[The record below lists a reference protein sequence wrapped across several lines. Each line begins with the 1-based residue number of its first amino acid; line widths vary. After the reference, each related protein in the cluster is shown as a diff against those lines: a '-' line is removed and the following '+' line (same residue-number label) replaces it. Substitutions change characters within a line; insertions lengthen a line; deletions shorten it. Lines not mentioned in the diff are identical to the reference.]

1 MCSPKLRSKSKVLV
15 LSIIFI
21 SILIASMDLVNYLP
35 SEKNSVDTIK
45 ENNGPDYENNFP
57 IFISQTPLN
66 EYSGVGTSQN
76 VTEFGQGFFQNN
88 ELNISKSENASI
100 KVPNNWNAS
109 DILINVT
116 NIYEYDK
123 TWMNETFDNPIDS
136 NYWSNSTTGDTNY
149 FSAGWYDAS
158 GPNSSIYMRFDNG
171 TNWNDANSYLNYSF
185 ELDRD
190 EIKYN
195 DWIIKFK
202 VKFVSNRTDEV
213 DGWWDPPPGSKIYC
227 EMNISTSATQS
238 VSNRFNLARIS
249 SINYPNNTWKDASID
264 PFTPEMYDFDPP
276 GNISILFGIDYAA
289 KVYNPMG
296 YLEVYYDN
304 ITLEISTIPRP
315 SQINLNI
322 TDNAPSGEKNRPISD
337 IDGQHGLGTTTLGG
351 SWDGAEGGADHE
363 FSFSSNSTGDVII
376 YSDFFVNATSLSN
389 TTIEVG
395 NPGSEFKVENGSLT
409 IWTMYFPVSI
419 PGTYQTDYYFNVS
432 KPWNWNVTHV
442 IDPYGSD
449 KILNVSETSGIGNT
463 TLIIPNN
470 ITVNGRWKIIAESPN
485 YVLNASIWKW
495 ETINW
500 EKNTSFEILDL
511 IKFNATINKTLNPYI
526 SLTNATL
533 LIYYPNGTIW
543 SQATQEVPV
552 SSSGNVEFS
561 NFTFEAQNA
570 TAGEYTVNVYWK
582 NNESSQVGLF
592 VLNFDVTHNTTLTRA
607 SDQVEK
613 VSPIYSGDT
622 VLIKVNYTD
631 IDTGE
636 GILDANLNYTIDN
649 ETAITGDMVYF
660 GGGIYV
666 DEIDTTN
673 WKYGLY
679 NISVSANKTHYISR
693 YEEKLIKLEITERT
707 NLTSPQFGG
716 LSIPWGKNASIDVS
730 YNGSGNQGILGATI
744 DCDWDLNYYWVQD
757 LGSGHYKVILNTS
770 IKTFGTYPLKINAS
784 LDGYEDQEIFIALSI
799 RKIYTNI
806 SYIQPDPVDFNSNVS
821 IQCKFGDIDNER
833 LISSADITISS
844 ELGAQYWDSND
855 FFYYE
860 PLLGTY
866 NIIFN
871 TSLYNAAGT
880 YQIYVTATKTNYF
893 DATTLINIFIEDR
906 STYVELFLDG
916 ENKTLEKSI
925 DLPKGATLNITI
937 KYRDLMSG
945 THIDTA
951 LVQLIG
957 EGFTESLTENSTL
970 EQYSIIINTDQ
981 LGIGIKFLTI
991 YSQKANYQSN
1001 SFILRINVKKISID
1015 VATESGIT
1023 TINARPGE
1031 SVTIDVILYDLDF
1044 NQTIKNATVTYTW
1057 IFGQGE
1063 LLASDTDGKYEA
1075 TLTNVPEGTY
1085 MITISVYAGDDY
1097 EFKSYEITLNVVR
1110 STEENLL
1117 FLILTIVGISASVVL
1132 AAFFFAYQRIL
1143 KYPKPVRKI
1152 RKFKK
1157 TLKKKKVPDV
1167 EILSSSDA
1175 LTTLYKEELGPIAKL
1190 FKGKIKPELPEQ
1202 QPEQKPLE
1210 DKFSETLSDKLSDDS
1225 EKKDI

>member
-1 MCSPKLRSKSKVLV
+1 MKRIKTSKYKKILF
-15 LSIIFI
+15 LI
-21 SILIASMDLVNYLP
+21 SLILIFSLNFITL
-35 SEKNSVDTIK
+35 SFNINKNTFLDNPNDETTNELQNKGLKTQSFSD
-45 ENNGPDYENNFP
+45 
-57 IFISQTPLN
+57 
-66 EYSGVGTSQN
+66 EYSGIGTHQN
-76 VTEFGQGFFQNN
+76 VTEYGQGFFQNN
-88 ELNISKSENASI
+88 NINLSKSENASI

-109 DILINVT
+109 KILINVT

-123 TWMNETFDNPIDS
+123 MWMNETFDNPIDP

-158 GPNSSIYMRFDNG
+158 GPKSSIYMRFDNR
-171 TNWNDANSYLNYSF
+171 TYWNDTNSYLNYSF

-202 VKFVSNRTDEV
+202 VKFVSNISYEA
-213 DGWWDPPPGSKIYC
+213 DGWWVPPPGSKIYC
-227 EMNISTSATQS
+227 EINISTSATQS
-238 VSNRFNLARIS
+238 VSNRFYLAKIS
-249 SINYPNNTWKDASID
+249 STNYPNNTWKDASID

-289 KVYNPMG
+289 KDYDPMG

-315 SQINLNI
+315 SQIKLNI
-322 TDNAPSGEKNRPISD
+322 TDKAPSGEKDRPISD
-337 IDGQHGLGTTTLGG
+337 IGRQHGLGTTTLGG

-363 FSFSSNSTGDVII
+363 FSFSSNSTGNVII

-389 TTIEVG
+389 TTTEVG
-395 NPGSEFKVENGSLT
+395 NPGSEFYVENGTST

-432 KPWNWNVTHV
+432 KPWNWNVTHL

-511 IKFNATINKTLNPYI
+511 IKINATINNTLNPYI

-533 LIYYPNGTIW
+533 LIYYPNGTIL

-552 SSSGNVEFS
+552 SSSGNIEFS
-561 NFTFEAQNA
+561 NFTFGAQNA
-570 TAGEYTVNVYWK
+570 TAGEYTVNIRWK
-582 NNESSQVGLF
+582 NNESSQIGLF

-607 SDQVEK
+607 SDQKEK

-631 IDTGE
+631 SDTGE
-636 GILDANLNYTIDN
+636 GILGANINYTIDN

-673 WKYGLY
+673 WQSGLY
-679 NISVSANKTHYISR
+679 NISVSANKTYYISR

-707 NLTSPQFGG
+707 NLTSPQIGG

-730 YNGSGNQGILGATI
+730 YNGSGNHGIPGATI
-744 DCDWDLNYYWVQD
+744 DCDWDLNYYWIQD
-757 LGSGHYKVILNTS
+757 LGSGHYKVIINTS

-784 LDGYEDQEIFIALSI
+784 LDGYEDQEIYIALNI

-821 IQCKFGDIDNER
+821 IQCKYGDIDNER

-860 PLLGTY
+860 PSLGTY

-871 TSLYNAAGT
+871 TSLFNAAGT
-880 YQIYVTATKTNYF
+880 YQIYVTANKTNYS

-906 STYVELFLDG
+906 STYVELLLDG

-937 KYRDLMSG
+937 KYRDLISG
-945 THIDTA
+945 THVDTA

-957 EGFTESLTENSTL
+957 EGLTESLTENSTL

-1001 SFILRINVKKISID
+1001 SFVLRINVKKISIN
-1015 VATESGIT
+1015 VATESGMT

-1044 NQTIKNATVTYTW
+1044 NQTIKNATVTYAW

-1063 LLASDTDGKYEA
+1063 LLASDKDGKYEA
-1075 TLTNVPEGTY
+1075 TITNVPEGTY
-1085 MITISVYAGDDY
+1085 TITISVYAGDDY
-1097 EFKSYEITLNVVR
+1097 EFKSFEITLNVIQP
-1110 STEENLL
+1110 EEATLL
-1117 FLILTIVGISASVVL
+1117 FQILTIISIAVAVGVGGYFI
-1132 AAFFFAYQRIL
+1132 AYQRVL
-1143 KYPKPVRKI
+1143 KYPKPVRKTH
-1152 RKFKK
+1152 KFKK
-1157 TLKKKKVPDV
+1157 TLKKKKVLDV
-1167 EILSSSDA
+1167 EILSRKDA
-1175 LTTLYKEELGPIAKL
+1175 LTTLYKEELGPIAKF
-1190 FKGKIKPELPEQ
+1190 FKENMKYE
-1202 QPEQKPLE
+1202 QPEKQLKLKLSKDE
-1210 DKFSETLSDKLSDDS
+1210 LIDTLSEISPEES
-1225 EKKDI
+1225 EKNEK